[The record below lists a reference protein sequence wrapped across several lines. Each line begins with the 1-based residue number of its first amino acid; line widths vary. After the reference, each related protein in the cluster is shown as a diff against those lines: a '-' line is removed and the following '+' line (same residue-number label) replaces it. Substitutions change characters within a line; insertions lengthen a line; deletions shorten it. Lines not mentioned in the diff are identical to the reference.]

1 MLDVDYVALLR
12 EAGAHLAPNGC
23 IVVKD
28 NCAPDKS
35 AFVYDCTDASVAR
48 GRAYHEACF
57 RLAGLRV
64 VEEDAQRQWD
74 RELMTVRLWMLQP
87 ASWAGAA
94 AGAGAGAG
102 AGAAAVDAASAAGA
116 AGAAGS
122 GDAGGA
128 GAVTAR

>member
-87 ASWAGAA
+87 ASWTGTAAGAA
-94 AGAGAGAG
+94 AAAGSGSGAAAGVGG
-102 AGAAAVDAASAAGA
+102 AGAAP
-116 AGAAGS
+116 
-122 GDAGGA
+122 
-128 GAVTAR
+128 AR